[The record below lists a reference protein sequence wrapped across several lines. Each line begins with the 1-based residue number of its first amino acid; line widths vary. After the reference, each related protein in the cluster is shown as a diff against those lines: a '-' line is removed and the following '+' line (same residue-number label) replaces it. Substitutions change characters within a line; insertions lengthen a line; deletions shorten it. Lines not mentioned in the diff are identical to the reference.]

1 MPLRAP
7 RLLALAAAI
16 AGSTLVGVAGPAAAG
31 DGAFRVEMEMGASC
45 VRVFSPPPGGTLTF
59 IQKRGTK
66 TVATDTTPAIS
77 RERACLDPLK
87 VGDRIVLKQG
97 GSTIRTVT
105 IPRVTI
111 AMDGT
116 ANTVTVAAPKG
127 GSFAAYLEVTD
138 VIAGVFIESG
148 LWGITAEPDP
158 GDPSR
163 VRFTQDVGGVYDIT
177 GGDEA
182 FTTWIDAAGN
192 RFAVRASLPS
202 VVMMN
207 TIWKLTGRARNGTR
221 PTITVKRGAT
231 TTASLIANASPTT
244 GKWAGTVRKN
254 GRMVPIEPG
263 WKIFHPEVSG
273 AMLTA
278 LSDIPLV
285 DINGEGTLSQPCFPN
300 GRWVLLLNGKV
311 RSHGTTPADGQV
323 EVASVTDGQGDLQPG
338 DMIDFRCENRRGG
351 GEQFL
356 TGLSND

>member
-1 MPLRAP
+1 MSLRAP
-7 RLLALAAAI
+7 RQLALLAALLGSSLVATAA
-16 AGSTLVGVAGPAAAG
+16 PAAASV
-31 DGAFRVEMEMGASC
+31 AFTVGMEVGASC
-45 VRVFSPPPGGTLTF
+45 VRVFDPPPGGTLSF

-66 TVATDTTPAIS
+66 TLATDTTPALDG
-77 RERACLDPLK
+77 EKACLSTLK
-87 VGDRIVLKQG
+87 IGDRIIIRQG
-97 GSTIRTVT
+97 GTTIRRVT

-116 ANTVTVAAPKG
+116 SNTVAVSAPAG
-127 GSFAAYLEVTD
+127 GSFAGYLEVKD
-138 VIAGVFIESG
+138 VIAGTFVESG

-182 FTTWIDAAGN
+182 STSWRDAQGN
-192 RFAVRASLPS
+192 SFGVTASLPS
-202 VVMMN
+202 VVMMG
-207 TIWKLTGRARNGTR
+207 TIWKLTGRARNGTT
-221 PTITVKRGAT
+221 PTITVKRGT
-231 TTASLIANASPTT
+231 TIEASLVANASPSN
-244 GKWAGTVRKN
+244 GRWAGTVRKN
-254 GRMVPIEPG
+254 GRIVPIEPG
-263 WKIFHPEVSG
+263 WKIFHPHVSG

-285 DINGEGTLSQPCFPN
+285 DINGEGTLSQPCFPS

-311 RSHGTTPADGQV
+311 RSFGTTPADGQV

-356 TGLSND
+356 TGLTND